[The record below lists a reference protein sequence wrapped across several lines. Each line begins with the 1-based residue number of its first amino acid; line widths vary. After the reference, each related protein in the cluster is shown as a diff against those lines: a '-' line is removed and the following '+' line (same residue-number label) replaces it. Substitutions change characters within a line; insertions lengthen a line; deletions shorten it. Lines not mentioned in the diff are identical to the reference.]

1 MMRTLFMP
9 KNYRLLMFLLT
20 ISILWSA
27 CQTEGGTDT
36 RSERNQAKM
45 EEEKVVSTPEKNL
58 KEYYEY
64 LQQYDVRGLRS
75 LLFDPFT
82 DYYPPRGLVVNTYQI
97 GDSIILSQAEADAI
111 AYIPPLKAGDLQ
123 LKVNEIRNG
132 EAQRFTYWF
141 RQKNEQWLI
150 CGWSLHVDLEE
161 EEDDL

>member
-1 MMRTLFMP
+1 MMKILFI
-9 KNYRLLMFLLT
+9 T
-20 ISILWSA
+20 VSVLWSA
-27 CQTEGGTDT
+27 CQTEAGTDT
-36 RSERNQAKM
+36 QSEANQAKKQ
-45 EEEKVVSTPEKNL
+45 EEKLVSTPEKTL

-97 GDSIILSQAEADAI
+97 GDSSILSQAQADAI
-111 AYIPPLKAGDLQ
+111 AYTPALKAGDLQ

-141 RQKNEQWLI
+141 RQKNERWLI

-161 EEDDL
+161 VEDDL